1 MEITN
6 IVKNTEKKYVFKCTK
21 LRFFVLTQML
31 VINSDRIS
39 IYGNIDLFKLNFNYL
54 LKYK

>member
-1 MEITN
+1 MFLSVQN
-6 IVKNTEKKYVFKCTK
+6 YV
-21 LRFFVLTQML
+21 FFVLTQML

>member
-6 IVKNTEKKYVFKCTK
+6 IVKNTEKNMFLKCTK